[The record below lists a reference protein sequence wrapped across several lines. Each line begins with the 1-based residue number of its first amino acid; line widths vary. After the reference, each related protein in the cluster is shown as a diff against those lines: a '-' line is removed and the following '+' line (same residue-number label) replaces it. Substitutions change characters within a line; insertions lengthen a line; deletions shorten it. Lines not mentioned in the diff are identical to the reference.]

1 MGNDF
6 YKDQKFGR
14 SLKLSLIDGLL
25 YSIMVGAGE
34 SYLPAYALALG
45 YSDVA
50 AGVLT
55 SLPLITGA
63 FLQLFTPTI
72 IQKTRKP
79 KRWMVLSA
87 AVQAMVFL
95 PLIYFETHHKPNFW
109 ILILIFT
116 LYWTSGFSINPYWTH
131 WMNHLVP
138 DEIKNQYFSLRSRVA
153 QLGVLIG
160 LVGGGLSLHYKVE
173 IGPFSGFFT
182 LLFLMAFICRII
194 SSVILSQKEYVVEW
208 DTTVAVEKV
217 SFKDYFKFLT
227 SGSDSSKFILGLF
240 PFYAC
245 VYISAPFVSP
255 FLLSQVKMDY
265 SDYMGALIALLAG
278 KILGA
283 IFLEKKGQQMSP
295 NQIFFWGVFLISPGP
310 MFWGL
315 SKNYTFILLLQFF
328 SGFAWAF
335 YEVGTQL
342 LLFKNQN
349 TKNRISFVSL
359 YNFVMSCA
367 VIAGTFVGASFIRNF
382 SATYQNFVTLF
393 LLGGFLR
400 VVFSAVLL
408 NRVIKPKGD
417 DIQTPQIAK

>member
-1 MGNDF
+1 MSNDF
-6 YKDQKFGR
+6 YKDQKFGK

-34 SYLPAYALALG
+34 SYLPAYALSLG

-50 AGVLT
+50 AGILT

-63 FLQLFTPTI
+63 FLQLFTPTLV
-72 IQKTRKP
+72 QKSKKP

-87 AVQAMVFL
+87 ALQAMVFL
-95 PLIYFETHHKPNFW
+95 PLIYFETYQKPNFW
-109 ILILIFT
+109 VLILIFT

-131 WMNHLVP
+131 WMNNLVP

-153 QLGVLIG
+153 QIGVLIG

-182 LLFLMAFICRII
+182 VLFLAAFVCRII
-194 SSVILSQKEYVVEW
+194 SSVILSQKEYVVDW
-208 DTTVAVEKV
+208 DSTVTKEKV
-217 SFKDYFKFLT
+217 SFREYYNFMT
-227 SGSDSSKFILGLF
+227 SGSTASKFILSLF
-240 PFYAC
+240 PFYTC
-245 VYISAPFVSP
+245 VYISSPFVAP
-255 FLLSQVKMDY
+255 FLLSQVKLDY
-265 SDYMGALIALLAG
+265 SEYMGALIALLMG

-283 IFLEKKGQQMSP
+283 LFIETKGKTMEPKQL
-295 NQIFFWGVFLISPGP
+295 FFWGVFLISPGP

-315 SKNYTFILLLQFF
+315 SKNYLFILMLQFF

-349 TKNRISFVSL
+349 IKNRISFVSL
-359 YNFVMSCA
+359 YNFVMSFA
-367 VIAGTFVGASFIRNF
+367 VIVGTFIGASFIRNF
-382 SATYQNFVTLF
+382 SANYANFITLF
-393 LLGGFLR
+393 LLGGFFR
-400 VVFSAVLL
+400 VVFSASLL
-408 NRVIKPKGD
+408 NRILS
-417 DIQTPQIAK
+417 TPNK

>member
-6 YKDQKFGR
+6 YKDQKFGK
-14 SLKLSLIDGLL
+14 SLKLSLIDALL

-72 IQKTRKP
+72 IQRTRKP

-87 AVQAMVFL
+87 AMQAMVFL
-95 PLIYFETHHKPNFW
+95 PLIYFETHQKPNFW

-131 WMNHLVP
+131 WMNNLVP

-182 LLFLMAFICRII
+182 VLFLMAFICRII
-194 SSVILSQKEYVVEW
+194 SSVVLSQKEYVVEW
-208 DTTVAVEKV
+208 DSNVVEEKV
-217 SFKDYFKFLT
+217 SFKEYFKFLT
-227 SGSDSSKFILGLF
+227 SGSDASRFILGLF

-278 KILGA
+278 KILEIGRA
-283 IFLEKKGQQMSP
+283 
-295 NQIFFWGVFLISPGP
+295 
-310 MFWGL
+310 
-315 SKNYTFILLLQFF
+315 
-328 SGFAWAF
+328 
-335 YEVGTQL
+335 
-342 LLFKNQN
+342 
-349 TKNRISFVSL
+349 
-359 YNFVMSCA
+359 SC
-367 VIAGTFVGASFIRNF
+367 RE
-382 SATYQNFVTLF
+382 
-393 LLGGFLR
+393 R
-400 VVFSAVLL
+400 V
-408 NRVIKPKGD
+408 
-417 DIQTPQIAK
+417 

>member
-1 MGNDF
+1 MGHDF
-6 YKDQKFGR
+6 YKDQKFGK

-34 SYLPAYALALG
+34 SYLPAYALSLG
-45 YSDVA
+45 YSEVA

-63 FLQLFTPTI
+63 FLQLFTPALV
-72 IQKTRKP
+72 QKTKKP

-87 AVQAMVFL
+87 ALQAMIFL
-95 PLIYFETHHKPNFW
+95 PLIYFETHHRPNFW

-138 DEIKNQYFSLRSRVA
+138 DAIKNQYFSLRSRVA
-153 QLGVLIG
+153 QIGVLIG

-173 IGPFSGFFT
+173 IGPFSGVFT
-182 LLFLMAFICRII
+182 FLFLLAFVCRII
-194 SSVILSQKEYVVEW
+194 SSFVLSQKEYVVDW
-208 DTTVAVEKV
+208 DSTVTKEQV
-217 SFKDYFKFLT
+217 SFRDYYNFIM
-227 SGSDSSKFILGLF
+227 SGSEASRFILSLF

-245 VYISAPFVSP
+245 VYISSPFVAPF
-255 FLLSQVKMDY
+255 FLSHVKLDY
-265 SDYMGALIALLAG
+265 SDYMGALIALLFG

-283 IFLEKKGQQMSP
+283 LFLERIGKTWDSK
-295 NQIFFWGVFLISPGP
+295 QIFFWGVFLISPGP

-315 SKNYTFILLLQFF
+315 SKNYLFILGLQFV

-349 TKNRISFVSL
+349 IKNRISFVSL
-359 YNFVMSCA
+359 YNFVMSVA
-367 VIAGTFVGASFIRNF
+367 VILGTFIGASFIRNF
-382 SATYQNFVTLF
+382 SPTYQNFITLF

-400 VVFSAVLL
+400 VVFSANLL
-408 NRVIKPKGD
+408 RKVMLRETRMTD
-417 DIQTPQIAK
+417 EQAR

>member
-1 MGNDF
+1 MANDF
-6 YKDQKFGR
+6 YKDQRFGK

-34 SYLPAYALALG
+34 SYLPAYALSLG
-45 YSDVA
+45 YSEVA
-50 AGVLT
+50 AGILT

-63 FLQLFTPTI
+63 FLQLFTPTLV
-72 IQKTRKP
+72 QKSKKP

-87 AVQAMVFL
+87 AVQALVFL
-95 PLIYFETHHKPNFW
+95 PLIYFETHQKPNFW

-116 LYWTSGFSINPYWTH
+116 MYWTSGFSINPYWTH

-153 QLGVLIG
+153 QVGVLIG
-160 LVGGGLSLHYKVE
+160 LVGGGLSLHYKVA

-182 LLFLMAFICRII
+182 GLFLIAFVCRII

-208 DTTVAVEKV
+208 DAAVSNEKV
-217 SFKDYFKFLT
+217 SFKEYYQFLT
-227 SGSDSSKFILGLF
+227 SGSDASRFILSLF
-240 PFYAC
+240 PFYTC
-245 VYISAPFVSP
+245 IYISAPFVGP

-265 SDYMGALIALLAG
+265 SDYMGALIALLLG

-283 IFLEKKGQQMSP
+283 IFLERRAKDVSP
-295 NQIFFWGVFLISPGP
+295 KQIFFWGVFLISPAP
-310 MFWGL
+310 MFWSL
-315 SKNYTFILLLQFF
+315 STNYLFILVLQFF

-335 YEVGTQL
+335 FEVGTQL

-349 TKNRISFVSL
+349 IKNRISFVSL
-359 YNFVMSCA
+359 YNFVNSCA
-367 VIAGTFVGASFIRNF
+367 IIFGTFLGASFIRNF
-382 SATYQNFVTLF
+382 SATYANFITLF

-400 VVFSAVLL
+400 VVFSAGLL
-408 NRVIKPKGD
+408 NKVLNTK
-417 DIQTPQIAK
+417 